1 LGGKFTGSYDTRLK
15 YYKINQAKIPSIT
28 GRVIPEAVF
37 SKRNY
42 LQVIYEK
49 IKADIAQYDPE
60 QKLNPIWV
68 NSRGAIARFDRG
80 SIEIRVMDCQESPA
94 ADMAV
99 VTIVVETIKA
109 LVAGKFLDHDTQ
121 MKWKTDTLAHI
132 FDRVVENAGETVLD
146 QQEYLQIF
154 GVQEKKVTVQELWL
168 HIVSRL
174 SKGEGSELER
184 RKHAINILLKEGTLA
199 QRMVRAM
206 NNNFSQANIAQVYRQ
221 LSVCLVQNKL
231 FVPQ

>member
-1 LGGKFTGSYDTRLK
+1 
-15 YYKINQAKIPSIT
+15 
-28 GRVIPEAVF
+28 
-37 SKRNY
+37 
-42 LQVIYEK
+42 
-49 IKADIAQYDPE
+49 
-60 QKLNPIWV
+60 
-68 NSRGAIARFDRG
+68 
-80 SIEIRVMDCQESPA
+80 
-94 ADMAV
+94 
-99 VTIVVETIKA
+99 
-109 LVAGKFLDHDTQ
+109 
-121 MKWKTDTLAHI
+121 
-132 FDRVVENAGETVLD
+132 VENAGETVLD

-174 SKGEGSELER
+174 PKGEGSELER